1 VTAGGMD
8 DGAERV
14 SADAE
19 LIRDCDAS
27 RLFVEHYTALLRFLR
42 RYTGDADL
50 AEDAAQEAFARL
62 IEKPP
67 ALATRAWLF
76 TVGKHA
82 ALDAMRTRVKRLRL
96 ASAAPDRTPMGDPPL
111 SPYEVAEA
119 TSIRKIVRE
128 ALESLSERER
138 KILLMREEGFRYFE
152 IAAATGITLP
162 SMGKTLARS
171 LEKLEVQIRRR
182 SR

>member
-1 VTAGGMD
+1 MD

-42 RYTGDADL
+42 RYTGDGDL

-62 IEKPP
+62 MEKPP
-67 ALATRAWLF
+67 AQGATRAWLF

-82 ALDAMRTRVKRLRL
+82 ALDAQRMRIRHLRL
-96 ASAAPDRTPMGDPPL
+96 HSAAPHRIPMGDPPL
-111 SPYEVAEA
+111 SPYEAAEA
-119 TSIRKIVRE
+119 DSFRRLVHE
-128 ALESLSERER
+128 ALEQLKPRQR
-138 KILLMREEGFRYFE
+138 QILLMREEGFRHCE
-152 IAAATGITLP
+152 IAAVTGITLP
-162 SMGKTLARS
+162 SMGKTLERS
-171 LEKLEVQIRRR
+171 LQKLEVEIRKRLAMG
-182 SR
+182 